1 MSHENSTAHDQEHML
16 SPVPISE
23 RRATWKQVM
32 VWIGFGYVVTGM
44 FVGGVLAGY
53 GEQPGLPP
61 GLAFLAIV
69 LGMGLLAVLT
79 TLLGIVAQKTGLNLA
94 LVSRYSYGN
103 IGANLPLAVMALLT
117 LGWFASITGMV
128 GQIWGSFI
136 GSPTGITVF
145 NPAIIGYDHIAPIS
159 LENFLSC
166 VIFGLIFT
174 ATAYYGIKA
183 IEAVAIPIAPVILI
197 IALIVGIGMLQE
209 GGGIASFMN
218 EANQISGLGLGHA
231 ITVVTGS
238 WIAGVVMGVDFFRFN
253 KNITG
258 VIAGAVACFIL
269 TNPLLNIVGYI
280 GAVQVGQFNY
290 VDWMVQKGILLAIIG
305 VIAWTTSLWTTNN
318 AELYCNSLYAGPV
331 ISSYKRKVERRKIV
345 LVTGIIGTII
355 GSMAFYE
362 MFFADFI
369 TVLGAAFLP
378 LAGPIIA
385 DYYFVKKRHYNVKQ
399 VNDQPKYRFAGIITF
414 SIGAILGLTFQY
426 ILPLPYG
433 LPAGIVALLISIVV
447 YPIIYNLTDKKHDIR
462 LNARS

>member
-166 VIFGLIFT
+166 VIFGLI
-174 ATAYYGIKA
+174 
-183 IEAVAIPIAPVILI
+183 
-197 IALIVGIGMLQE
+197 
-209 GGGIASFMN
+209 
-218 EANQISGLGLGHA
+218 
-231 ITVVTGS
+231 
-238 WIAGVVMGVDFFRFN
+238 
-253 KNITG
+253 
-258 VIAGAVACFIL
+258 
-269 TNPLLNIVGYI
+269 
-280 GAVQVGQFNY
+280 
-290 VDWMVQKGILLAIIG
+290 
-305 VIAWTTSLWTTNN
+305 
-318 AELYCNSLYAGPV
+318 
-331 ISSYKRKVERRKIV
+331 
-345 LVTGIIGTII
+345 
-355 GSMAFYE
+355 
-362 MFFADFI
+362 
-369 TVLGAAFLP
+369 
-378 LAGPIIA
+378 
-385 DYYFVKKRHYNVKQ
+385 
-399 VNDQPKYRFAGIITF
+399 
-414 SIGAILGLTFQY
+414 
-426 ILPLPYG
+426 
-433 LPAGIVALLISIVV
+433 
-447 YPIIYNLTDKKHDIR
+447 
-462 LNARS
+462 